1 MFGTGSELP
10 CVYKVWILD
19 GDRRKGKM
27 DTETLRGRELLACY
41 ERAVRPEDGQGF
53 LLCAVAGS
61 VKQRG
66 WVRDEV
72 AADVFPRANR
82 MLHGRLLFDQKP
94 AGQKP
99 RLPAVGDEEVHVLVR
114 LSIKPRATATTATAA
129 TATAT
134 AATATATAANAAAM
148 VAAPPP
154 ISYEWLVAL
163 EARVARIEAALMVP
177 VVDEDP
183 LEASDLEKASDLA
196 KASDDSQ
203 TLESLLAALPS
214 DDDL

>member
-10 CVYKVWILD
+10 RVYKVWILD

-99 RLPAVGDEEVHVLVR
+99 RLPAVGDEELHVLIR
-114 LSIKPRATATTATAA
+114 LSIKPRATATAATTAA

-134 AATATATAANAAAM
+134 AV

>member
-10 CVYKVWILD
+10 CIYKVWILD

-27 DTETLRGRELLACY
+27 DSETLRGRELLACY

-61 VKQRG
+61 VKHRG

-99 RLPAVGDEEVHVLVR
+99 RLPAVGDEELHVLVR
-114 LSIKPRATATTATAA
+114 LSIKPRATATAATTAA

-134 AATATATAANAAAM
+134 AV

-183 LEASDLEKASDLA
+183 LEASD
-196 KASDDSQ
+196 DSQ

-214 DDDL
+214 DENL

>member
-1 MFGTGSELP
+1 
-10 CVYKVWILD
+10 
-19 GDRRKGKM
+19 M

-61 VKQRG
+61 VKHRG

-99 RLPAVGDEEVHVLVR
+99 RLPAVGDEELHVLVR

-129 TATAT
+129 TASAATATTASAATATT
-134 AATATATAANAAAM
+134 AATASAV

>member
-1 MFGTGSELP
+1 MFGTGSEP
-10 CVYKVWILD
+10 PSVYKVWILD
-19 GDRRKGKM
+19 RDRRKEKM

-61 VKQRG
+61 VKHRG

-94 AGQKP
+94 PGQKP

-114 LSIKPRATATTATAA
+114 LMFKICSRLYTRAIH
-129 TATAT
+129 
-134 AATATATAANAAAM
+134 
-148 VAAPPP
+148 VRLRY
-154 ISYEWLVAL
+154 SQ
-163 EARVARIEAALMVP
+163 
-177 VVDEDP
+177 
-183 LEASDLEKASDLA
+183 
-196 KASDDSQ
+196 DSGQ
-203 TLESLLAALPS
+203 TRSKV
-214 DDDL
+214 

>member
-1 MFGTGSELP
+1 M
-10 CVYKVWILD
+10 
-19 GDRRKGKM
+19 RKAKM
-27 DTETLRGRELLACY
+27 DAETLRGRELLACY

-61 VKQRG
+61 VKHRG

-99 RLPAVGDEEVHVLVR
+99 RLPAVGDEELHVLIR
-114 LSIKPRATATTATAA
+114 LSIKPRATATAA
-129 TATAT
+129 TN
-134 AATATATAANAAAM
+134 AATTMVAA

-183 LEASDLEKASDLA
+183 LEASD
-196 KASDDSQ
+196 DSQ

-214 DDDL
+214 DEDL

>member
-10 CVYKVWILD
+10 CIYKVWILD

-27 DTETLRGRELLACY
+27 DSETLRGRELLACY

-61 VKQRG
+61 VKHRG

-99 RLPAVGDEEVHVLVR
+99 RLPAVGDEELHVLIR
-114 LSIKPRATATTATAA
+114 LSIKPRATATAA
-129 TATAT
+129 TN
-134 AATATATAANAAAM
+134 AATTMVAA

-183 LEASDLEKASDLA
+183 LEASD
-196 KASDDSQ
+196 DSQ

-214 DDDL
+214 DEDL

>member
-1 MFGTGSELP
+1 
-10 CVYKVWILD
+10 
-19 GDRRKGKM
+19 M
-27 DTETLRGRELLACY
+27 DAETLRGRELLACY
-41 ERAVRPEDGQGF
+41 ERAVRAEDGQGF

-94 AGQKP
+94 PGQKP
-99 RLPAVGDEEVHVLVR
+99 RLPAVGDEELHVLVR
-114 LSIKPRATATTATAA
+114 LSIKPRATHV
-129 TATAT
+129 
-134 AATATATAANAAAM
+134 
-148 VAAPPP
+148 VAAPSP

-177 VVDEDP
+177 IIDEDP
-183 LEASDLEKASDLA
+183 LEASG
-196 KASDDSQ
+196 DSQ
-203 TLESLLAALPS
+203 TLASLLAAIQP
-214 DDDL
+214 DEDL

>member
-1 MFGTGSELP
+1 
-10 CVYKVWILD
+10 
-19 GDRRKGKM
+19 M

-114 LSIKPRATATTATAA
+114 LSIKPRANVATPAST
-129 TATAT
+129 
-134 AATATATAANAAAM
+134 AM

-183 LEASDLEKASDLA
+183 LEASH
-196 KASDDSQ
+196 DSQ

-214 DDDL
+214 DEDL

>member
-1 MFGTGSELP
+1 
-10 CVYKVWILD
+10 
-19 GDRRKGKM
+19 M

-99 RLPAVGDEEVHVLVR
+99 RLPAVGDEELHVLIR
-114 LSIKPRATATTATAA
+114 LSIKPRATAATATAA

-134 AATATATAANAAAM
+134 AATASAV

-177 VVDEDP
+177 VVDE
-183 LEASDLEKASDLA
+183 ASDA
-196 KASDDSQ
+196 SQ
-203 TLESLLAALPS
+203 TLESLLAALPP
-214 DDDL
+214 DEDL

>member
-1 MFGTGSELP
+1 MFGTGSEP
-10 CVYKVWILD
+10 PSVYKVWILD

-99 RLPAVGDEEVHVLVR
+99 RLPAVGDEEVHVLIR
-114 LSIKPRATATTATAA
+114 LSIKPRATATATAA
-129 TATAT
+129 TASAATAT

-183 LEASDLEKASDLA
+183 LEASD
-196 KASDDSQ
+196 DSQ
-203 TLESLLAALPS
+203 TLESLLAALPP
-214 DDDL
+214 DEDL

>member
-1 MFGTGSELP
+1 
-10 CVYKVWILD
+10 
-19 GDRRKGKM
+19 M
-27 DTETLRGRELLACY
+27 DAETLRGRELLACY

-99 RLPAVGDEEVHVLVR
+99 RLPAVGDEELHVLIR
-114 LSIKPRATATTATAA
+114 LSIKPRATTTAAA
-129 TATAT
+129 TATHV
-134 AATATATAANAAAM
+134 
-148 VAAPPP
+148 VAASLP

-177 VVDEDP
+177 VVDDV
-183 LEASDLEKASDLA
+183 EASG
-196 KASDDSQ
+196 DSQ
-203 TLESLLAALPS
+203 TLASLLAAIQPE
-214 DDDL
+214 DG

>member
-1 MFGTGSELP
+1 
-10 CVYKVWILD
+10 
-19 GDRRKGKM
+19 M
-27 DTETLRGRELLACY
+27 DAETLRGRELLACY

-61 VKQRG
+61 VKHRG

-99 RLPAVGDEEVHVLVR
+99 RLPAVGDEELHVLIR
-114 LSIKPRATATTATAA
+114 LSIKPRAATAA
-129 TATAT
+129 
-134 AATATATAANAAAM
+134 AAPV
-148 VAAPPP
+148 VAASLP

-177 VVDEDP
+177 IIDEDP
-183 LEASDLEKASDLA
+183 LETSG
-196 KASDDSQ
+196 DSQ
-203 TLESLLAALPS
+203 TLASLLAALPPE
-214 DDDL
+214 DG